1 MPYVDVQTFWEKLSL
16 INLDDHLTKTI
27 ETVRKNF
34 EGWEKSEIQDVVSA
48 CEAQVMVGY
57 PPDAKFKQ
65 LVISKSLETCRVK
78 VNDITNA
85 RDIFGPYL
93 PGLGGRT
100 TRQKPGRVKPVYI
113 GIPREL
119 Y

>member
-34 EGWEKSEIQDVVSA
+34 EGWTKKEIQDAVSA
-48 CEAQVMVGY
+48 HEAQAMVVH

-65 LVISKSLETCRVK
+65 LVGSKILKKCRVK

-85 RDIFGPYL
+85 CAIFGPYL
-93 PGLGGRT
+93 PVFGARK
-100 TRQKPGRVKPVYI
+100 TRRKPGRAEPV
-113 GIPREL
+113 
-119 Y
+119 